1 MRAGDIQTMIQLQA
15 LGALRSSETS
25 VASQNMS
32 SANLFQDMLNQMLTS
47 ISNPT
52 NTTISANS
60 GLGTLAS
67 LLNNNTLVSQQQVV
81 NNSNPIPAATLPI
94 NSLKNTEH
102 SKDYDEIIKEAAN
115 KYDVPEKLIRAV
127 IQQESGYNANAI
139 SSAGASGLMQLMPKT
154 ALSLG
159 VNNIMDPYDNVMGG
173 TKYLKSMLTKY
184 NGNLELTLASYNAGP
199 GNVDKYG
206 GIPPFKETQ
215 NYVNKVISSYYA

>member
-15 LGALRSSETS
+15 LGSLRPSGTS

-52 NTTISANS
+52 NTTIKANS
-60 GLGTLAS
+60 GLGTLSS
-67 LLNNNTLVSQQQVV
+67 LMNNNFLVSQQPVV
-81 NNSNPIPAATLPI
+81 NNPIPAATLPI
-94 NSLKNTEH
+94 SSSKNTEH
-102 SKDYDEIIKEAAN
+102 PKGYDEIIKEAAN

-127 IQQESGYNANAI
+127 IQQESGYNATAI

>member
-1 MRAGDIQTMIQLQA
+1 MKVGDINTIIQLQA
-15 LGALRSSETS
+15 LGSLRPTDTTS
-25 VASQNMS
+25 VSPTLS
-32 SANLFQDMLNQMLTS
+32 SANLFQDLLNEVLTTVS
-47 ISNPT
+47 QTSN
-52 NTTISANS
+52 NTSTVNS
-60 GLGTLAS
+60 GLGTLATLMNNSS
-67 LLNNNTLVSQQQVV
+67 LSPTPFLNNYVSTSSLSF
-81 NNSNPIPAATLPI
+81 NGTENANSSTGF
-94 NSLKNTEH
+94 
-102 SKDYDEIIKEAAN
+102 DEIIREAAN

-154 ALSLG
+154 ASSLG
-159 VNNIMDPYDNVMGG
+159 VNNIMDPYDNIMGG

-215 NYVNKVISSYYA
+215 NYVNKVMSSYYA

>member
-52 NTTISANS
+52 NTTMSANS

-67 LLNNNTLVSQQQVV
+67 LLNNNILVSQQQVV
-81 NNSNPIPAATLPI
+81 NNSNPIPADTLPM

-102 SKDYDEIIKEAAN
+102 SKDYDEIIKEAAK